1 VLVVARVFDE
11 IVPAREDRGVDW
23 LFVVVS
29 VVVVKGVVV
38 SGPTVHSNKIPN
50 L

>member
-1 VLVVARVFDE
+1 VVRVFDE
-11 IVPAREDRGVDW
+11 TVPAREDRAVDW

-29 VVVVKGVVV
+29 VVVGVKAVVV
-38 SGPTVHSNKIPN
+38 SGPTVHSNKIPK